1 MKAFYLIMFASLVFL
16 TGCSAQREEKISAN
30 LQEDYDKVVSVHEK
44 PVDGAI
50 FSAAQPGFFVGDRRA
65 HSVGDVLT
73 VNLSEQTQAS
83 KSANGALSRK
93 GSTSTTLPGSIFGA
107 TGMLGLTNPS
117 VSTSG
122 NWSSSTDQSYA
133 GKGTADQS
141 NSLNGTLTVMVTRVY
156 ENGNMWVEGQKM
168 LTLNQG
174 EEYIRVSGLVRPE
187 DIKPGNLVES
197 GRIAQAQISYTGAG
211 DLADATK
218 QNWFGRFFGWA
229 SPI

>member
-122 NWSSSTDQSYA
+122 NWSSETDQAYT

-187 DIKPGNLVES
+187 DIKPGNLVDL

>member
-1 MKAFYLIMFASLVFL
+1 MKAFYLIIFASIVFL

-83 KSANGALSRK
+83 KSANGAMSRK
-93 GSTSTTLPGSIFGA
+93 GSTSTTLPGSLFGA

-122 NWSSSTDQSYA
+122 NWSSTTDQSYA

-229 SPI
+229 API

>member
-107 TGMLGLTNPS
+107 TGIYL
-117 VSTSG
+117 
-122 NWSSSTDQSYA
+122 
-133 GKGTADQS
+133 
-141 NSLNGTLTVMVTRVY
+141 
-156 ENGNMWVEGQKM
+156 E
-168 LTLNQG
+168 
-174 EEYIRVSGLVRPE
+174 
-187 DIKPGNLVES
+187 
-197 GRIAQAQISYTGAG
+197 
-211 DLADATK
+211 
-218 QNWFGRFFGWA
+218 
-229 SPI
+229 

>member
-1 MKAFYLIMFASLVFL
+1 MKAFYLIIFASLVLL

-83 KSANGALSRK
+83 KSANGAMSRK

-122 NWSSSTDQSYA
+122 NWSSETDQSYT

-229 SPI
+229 API

>member
-1 MKAFYLIMFASLVFL
+1 MKSFYLIIFASILFL
-16 TGCSAQREEKISAN
+16 AGCSAQREDKISAS
-30 LQEDYDKVVSVHEK
+30 LQDDYNKVVSVHEK

-93 GSTSTTLPGSIFGA
+93 GSTSTSLPGSIFGA
-107 TGMLGLTNPS
+107 TGVLGLTNPS

-122 NWSSSTDQSYA
+122 NWSSSSDQSYT

-174 EEYIRVSGLVRPE
+174 EEFIRVSGLVRPE
-187 DIKPGNLVES
+187 DIKPGNLVDS

>member
-1 MKAFYLIMFASLVFL
+1 MKAFYLIMFASLAFL
-16 TGCSAQREEKISAN
+16 TGCSSQREQKISAS

-83 KSANGALSRK
+83 KSTDGSISRK

-117 VSTSG
+117 ISTSG
-122 NWSSSTDQSYA
+122 NWSSTTDQSYA

-187 DIKPGNLVES
+187 DIKAGNQVDS

-211 DLADATK
+211 DLADASK

-229 SPI
+229 API